1 MLVDGIKLFEGS
13 SISNASVETGTTFPT
28 TANAGELFF
37 KTTDSLLYVYTGS
50 AWASTGSGG
59 GSSAA
64 SALTGTTLASNVVSS
79 SLTSVGTLG
88 SLVVTGTH
96 TQTGALNLA
105 GTTSSLQLQG
115 SAGTSGQVLTS
126 AGTGTTPTWQ
136 TASSGAA
143 STLTGTSLASN
154 VVSSSLTSVGTLGS
168 LSISS
173 GLTLGGGSAIST
185 TGTTGYLQFGYVNSD
200 ITSVQDAYVAWA
212 GASANTTQSVGGNGT
227 LLLAGRNNTNT
238 GISLVTGGTS
248 RLYISAQ
255 GGWGLS
261 GANYGT
267 TGQILTSNGN
277 AAPTWQSAAAGAAST
292 LTGTTLAA
300 NVVSSSLTSVGTLGS
315 LTVTGNVTAAD
326 PTVSTHLATK
336 SYVDTAVNGL
346 TWKNAVGAATTA
358 NISLTGV
365 QTIDGVSVVAGTR
378 VLVKDQTTA
387 TQNGIYVAAAGSWTR
402 STDMDGAPSVGEV
415 NGAAVY
421 VIAGTTNA
429 STSWTQTATITTV
442 GSQAMVFALFAAGV
456 VNAST
461 VTGTTLAANVVTS
474 SLTSVGT
481 LSSLAVTGT
490 HTQTGAFNL
499 AGAASPLQVGAS
511 AGTAGQV
518 LTSAGAGATPTWS
531 LATVGAA
538 GADTQIQYNNA
549 GALAGS
555 SLFTWTNGTQTLQL
569 GSTAGATATI
579 TTASTTGV
587 AGQTVS
593 SINITTGTS
602 PSSANNPGNITIAPG
617 AWTPSNNVAGAPAGS
632 LNLSGAAGTGAASG
646 GPVNI
651 TGGNGGSTGGYVN
664 IAGGTGDST
673 SGAGYVNITGG
684 ASTVHRGGS
693 INITGGTG
701 AASGTGLIGGGS
713 IFFSTAVNTTVTER
727 LRIDASG
734 AFGLSGANYGT
745 SGQVLTSAGSSAAPT
760 WSTFT
765 FAGSALTGTSLA
777 SNIVSSSLTSV
788 GNLTSLT
795 VAGGTVLGG
804 STVQVGSSGTVGAVA
819 ASTIAL
825 ADWSTAGTNQLRYVL
840 NHSGS
845 GVMGLGGNNSSMFLG
860 QATSPTSLSPTQWFT
875 VTSSLATVP
884 SALNV
889 VGNIQLNGSTG
900 TAGQVLASNGASAP
914 TWQTNSVAG
923 SALTGTSLASTIVSS
938 SLTSVGTLT
947 SLSTGLISGSA
958 GASFG
963 SSTSVPLNGSAG
975 SLQVGFVSGTITSA
989 QDCFVG
995 WAGTATTFNV
1005 GNANGTLLL
1014 ASRNTGSAGV
1024 SIATGGANRLYI
1036 ESNGGWGLG
1045 GANYGTSG
1053 QVITSNGTGAAPTWQ
1068 TIGVAASALTG
1079 TTLAAT
1085 VVSSSLTSVAAAA
1098 TVGGIEIGYRNL
1110 PRVTTLD
1117 STARGKR
1124 VALAAGTNI
1133 PGTSYSDGVSIAVG
1147 DIVSFYNNTGG
1158 TVTLTAAA
1166 NATGTAGTAPTMYKD
1181 GTAASV
1187 TSVSLAARGSCTIWY
1202 NTATEV
1208 VVGGSIA

>member
-96 TQTGALNLA
+96 TQTGALNLV
-105 GTTSSLQLQG
+105 GTTSPLQLQG

-126 AGTGTTPTWQ
+126 AGTGATPTWQ
-136 TASSGAA
+136 TAGAAASALTGTTLASNVVASSLTSVGELTGLVLNNAASSTYQYIRSATTADVVLKMQNSSSGFTATNGLELMVWGATQPGCAQLINYNTGWLRFGVGGGEQFRIGPTGAFGLNGANYGTAGQVITSAGPSAA
-143 STLTGTSLASN
+143 PTWGSPSVAGSALTGTSLASN
-154 VVSSSLTSVGTLGS
+154 VVSSSLTSVGTLSTLYINGTSATALLVDNPSGPMVTAIRS
-168 LSISS
+168 LGTAS
-173 GLTLGGGSAIST
+173 TTSANLDFRLQNST
-185 TGTTGYLQFGYVNSD
+185 TGF
-200 ITSVQDAYVAWA
+200 
-212 GASANTTQSVGGNGT
+212 GASQGFAMYLYGVDGHIALWNNFASDMNFATSGTERFRITAAGGFSVGNGG
-227 LLLAGRNNTNT
+227 A
-238 GISLVTGGTS
+238 SYGTS
-248 RLYISAQ
+248 
-255 GGWGLS
+255 
-261 GANYGT
+261 
-267 TGQILTSNGN
+267 GQVLTSNGN
-277 AAPTWQSAAAGAAST
+277 TSPSWAAPIAAAGT
-292 LTGTTLAA
+292 LTGTTLAS
-300 NVVSSSLTSVGTLGS
+300 NVVTSSLTSVGTLGS

-336 SYVDTAVNGL
+336 SYVDTAINGL

-365 QTIDGVSVVAGTR
+365 QTIDGVSVTAGTR

-421 VIAGTTNA
+421 VVAGTING

-442 GSQAMVFALFAAGV
+442 GSQAMVFAQFAAGGTT
-456 VNAST
+456 NAST
-461 VTGTTLAANVVTS
+461 LLGTTLAANVVSS

-481 LSSLAVTGT
+481 L
-490 HTQTGAFNL
+490 
-499 AGAASPLQVGAS
+499 
-511 AGTAGQV
+511 
-518 LTSAGAGATPTWS
+518 
-531 LATVGAA
+531 
-538 GADTQIQYNNA
+538 
-549 GALAGS
+549 
-555 SLFTWTNGTQTLQL
+555 
-569 GSTAGATATI
+569 
-579 TTASTTGV
+579 
-587 AGQTVS
+587 
-593 SINITTGTS
+593 
-602 PSSANNPGNITIAPG
+602 
-617 AWTPSNNVAGAPAGS
+617 GS
-632 LNLSGAAGTGAASG
+632 LTVTGAASA
-646 GPVNI
+646 
-651 TGGNGGSTGGYVN
+651 GSF
-664 IAGGTGDST
+664 
-673 SGAGYVNITGG
+673 SGAGTGL
-684 ASTVHRGGS
+684 
-693 INITGGTG
+693 TGT
-701 AASGTGLIGGGS
+701 ASGLSIGGNAA
-713 IFFSTAVNTTVTER
+713 TATT
-727 LRIDASG
+727 AS
-734 AFGLSGANYGT
+734 A
-745 SGQVLTSAGSSAAPT
+745 V
-760 WSTFT
+760 
-765 FAGSALTGTSLA
+765 AGSALTGTSLA

-840 NHSGS
+840 NHSGA

-860 QATSPTSLSPTQWFT
+860 QATTPGNLSPAQWLT
-875 VTSSLATVP
+875 VTSSLVTVP

-947 SLSTGLISGSA
+947 SLSTGLITGNA
-958 GASFG
+958 GATFTTSPLN
-963 SSTSVPLNGSAG
+963 SVPLAG
-975 SLQVGFVSGTITSA
+975 SGGALQVGVINGSITSV

-995 WAGTATTFNV
+995 WTTTSSTFNV
-1005 GNANGTLLL
+1005 GNGNGTLVL
-1014 ASRNTGSAGV
+1014 ASRNSGSCGV

-1110 PRVTTLD
+1110 PRVTTFD

-1124 VALAAGTNI
+1124 VALSVGTNI

-1166 NATGTAGTAPTMYKD
+1166 NATGTAGTVPTMYKD